1 MEEAALPQLI
11 QELQDQLDEQR
22 TSLQTIQ
29 AALVLEPRDSQLQ
42 SLQQE
47 LVQAIHSLQDT
58 LEGLGHTQPQP
69 AVEQHGPPEPGTP
82 CRQVPC
88 TCCPSPLVRRHPLSS
103 CCSCPQV
110 PVHRRALVL
119 WSGVWPAPL
128 WCTGG
133 LGAPHQVSQ
142 PPSRPLAGPCG
153 HGTCA
158 ALRCVMPAS
167 GKSRSHWLL
176 SLLPL
181 LGASV
186 TLPLLLLLMMM
197 MQPSLRP
204 QTAIAPAAM
213 LRPSTHSSPPSLHT
227 HSRVTAAA
235 QALHAA
241 ASSCPC
247 QPDSSHARPSAP
259 GECVH
264 RFTPAGP

>member
-1 MEEAALPQLI
+1 MTSPDLVVARGRTQQECMEEAALPQLI

-29 AALVLEPRDSQLQ
+29 AALVLEPGDSQLQ

-103 CCSCPQV
+103 CCSCHQV
-110 PVHRRALVL
+110 SVYRRALVL

-133 LGAPHQVSQ
+133 LGAPHQVS
-142 PPSRPLAGPCG
+142 PPSRPLLMCC
-153 HGTCA
+153 T
-158 ALRCVMPAS
+158 ALCVMPAS
-167 GKSRSHWLL
+167 GKCDHSLSTGCCRCCHCWVPRSRC
-176 SLLPL
+176 
-181 LGASV
+181 
-186 TLPLLLLLMMM
+186 
-197 MQPSLRP
+197 R
-204 QTAIAPAAM
+204 
-213 LRPSTHSSPPSLHT
+213 
-227 HSRVTAAA
+227 
-235 QALHAA
+235 
-241 ASSCPC
+241 CC
-247 QPDSSHARPSAP
+247 
-259 GECVH
+259 CCC
-264 RFTPAGP
+264 